1 MAIKVVTDSTSDLP
15 ADVAESLGIEVVP
28 LNVHFGSDVYKDR
41 VNLMPDTFYDKLING
56 DVLPTTSQPSVGEF
70 IDVYE
75 RLGSDADGI
84 VSVHISEKLSGTMN
98 SARLASQQANA
109 DCPIEVVDTFQ
120 VSMGVGIC
128 AMEAAE
134 VANSGG
140 NMNQVILAARN
151 AVTRSQCFF
160 MLETLEFLQKGGR
173 IGKAQALIGNLLK
186 IRPMLMLQEGEV
198 HPLGRER
205 TRRKGIAKLVDTV
218 EELAPISGLAVMYST
233 ALDEAQTLAQ
243 NISKFMIEG
252 REPMML
258 QIGPVIG
265 TYAGPDTLGIA
276 LISAKSG
283 GKFHM

>member
-41 VNLMPDTFYDKLING
+41 VNLMPDAFYDKLING

-140 NMNQVILAARN
+140 DMNQVILAARN

-186 IRPMLMLQEGEV
+186 IRPMLMLREGEV

-233 ALDEAQTLAQ
+233 GPDEAQTLAQ
-243 NISKFMIEG
+243 NVSKFMIEG
-252 REPMML
+252 REPIML

-283 GKFHM
+283 G

>member
-41 VNLMPDTFYDKLING
+41 VNLMPDAFYDKLING

-186 IRPMLMLQEGEV
+186 IRPMLILQEGEV

-205 TRRKGIAKLVDTV
+205 TRRKGISKLVDTV

-233 ALDEAQTLAQ
+233 GPDEAQTLAQ
-243 NISKFMIEG
+243 NVSKFMIEG

-283 GKFHM
+283 G

>member
-41 VNLMPDTFYDKLING
+41 VNLMPDAFYDKLING

-84 VSVHISEKLSGTMN
+84 VSVHVSEKLSGTMN

-140 NMNQVILAARN
+140 DMNQVILAARN

-186 IRPMLMLQEGEV
+186 IRPMLILQEGEV

-218 EELAPISGLAVMYST
+218 AELAPISGLAVMYST
-233 ALDEAQTLAQ
+233 GPDEAQTLAQ
-243 NISKFMIEG
+243 NVSKFMIEG

-283 GKFHM
+283 G

>member
-84 VSVHISEKLSGTMN
+84 VSVHVSEKLSGTMN

-140 NMNQVILAARN
+140 DMNQVILAVRN

-186 IRPMLMLQEGEV
+186 IRPMLILQEGEV

-218 EELAPISGLAVMYST
+218 AELAPISGLAVMYST
-233 ALDEAQTLAQ
+233 GPDEAQTLAQ
-243 NISKFMIEG
+243 NVSKFMIEG

-283 GKFHM
+283 G

>member
-41 VNLMPDTFYDKLING
+41 VNLMPDAFYDKLING

-70 IDVYE
+70 IEVYE

-140 NMNQVILAARN
+140 DMNQVILAARN

-233 ALDEAQTLAQ
+233 GPDEAQTLAQ
-243 NISKFMIEG
+243 NVSKFMIEG

-283 GKFHM
+283 G

>member
-41 VNLMPDTFYDKLING
+41 VNLMPDAFYDKLING

-84 VSVHISEKLSGTMN
+84 VSVHVSEKLSGTMN

-218 EELAPISGLAVMYST
+218 AELAPISGLAVMYST
-233 ALDEAQTLAQ
+233 GPDEAQTLAQ
-243 NISKFMIEG
+243 NVSKFMIEG

-283 GKFHM
+283 G

>member
-41 VNLMPDTFYDKLING
+41 VNLMPDAFYDKLIND

-233 ALDEAQTLAQ
+233 GPDEAQTLAQ
-243 NISKFMIEG
+243 NVSKFMIEG

-283 GKFHM
+283 G

>member
-28 LNVHFGSDVYKDR
+28 LNIHFGPDVYKDR

-70 IDVYE
+70 IEVYE

-84 VSVHISEKLSGTMN
+84 VSVHLSEKLSGTMN
-98 SARLASQQANA
+98 SARLASQQAKA
-109 DCPIEVVDTFQ
+109 ECPIEVVDTFQ

-134 VANSGG
+134 AANSGG
-140 NMNQVILAARN
+140 DMNQVKLSARN

-218 EELAPISGLAVMYST
+218 KELAPISGLAVMYST
-233 ALDEAQTLAQ
+233 GQDEAQPLAQ
-243 NISKFMIEG
+243 NVSKFMIEG

-283 GKFHM
+283 G

>member
-15 ADVAESLGIEVVP
+15 ADVAESLGNEVVP
-28 LNVHFGSDVYKDR
+28 LNIHFGSAVYKDR
-41 VNLMPDTFYDKLING
+41 VLLMPDAFYDKLING
-56 DVLPTTSQPSVGEF
+56 NILPTTSQPSVGEF

-186 IRPMLMLQEGEV
+186 IRPMLILQEGEV

-233 ALDEAQTLAQ
+233 GLDEAQTLAQ
-243 NISKFMIEG
+243 NVSKFMIEG

-283 GKFHM
+283 G

>member
-28 LNVHFGSDVYKDR
+28 LNIHFGSDVYKDR

-186 IRPMLMLQEGEV
+186 IRPMLILQEGEV

-233 ALDEAQTLAQ
+233 GPDEAQTLAQ
-243 NISKFMIEG
+243 NVSKFMIEG

-283 GKFHM
+283 G

>member
-28 LNVHFGSDVYKDR
+28 LNIHFGSDVYKDK
-41 VNLMPDTFYDKLING
+41 VNLTPDAFYDKLING
-56 DVLPTTSQPSVGEF
+56 DILPTTSQPSVGEF

-205 TRRKGIAKLVDTV
+205 TRRKGISKLVDTV

-233 ALDEAQTLAQ
+233 EPDEAQTLAQ
-243 NISKFMIEG
+243 NVSKFMIEG

-283 GKFHM
+283 G

>member
-84 VSVHISEKLSGTMN
+84 VSVHVSEKLSGTMN

-120 VSMGVGIC
+120 VAMGVGIC

-140 NMNQVILAARN
+140 DMNQVILAARN

-186 IRPMLMLQEGEV
+186 IRPMLILQEGEV

-218 EELAPISGLAVMYST
+218 AELAPISGLAVMYST
-233 ALDEAQTLAQ
+233 GPDEAQTLAQ
-243 NISKFMIEG
+243 NVSKFMIEG

-283 GKFHM
+283 G

>member
-28 LNVHFGSDVYKDR
+28 LNIHFGSDVYKDR
-41 VNLMPDTFYDKLING
+41 VNLMPDAFYDKLIDG

-120 VSMGVGIC
+120 VSMGGGIC

-233 ALDEAQTLAQ
+233 GPDEAQTLAQ
-243 NISKFMIEG
+243 NVSKFMIEG

-283 GKFHM
+283 G

>member
-41 VNLMPDTFYDKLING
+41 VNLMPDAFYDKLING

-140 NMNQVILAARN
+140 DMNQVILAARN

-233 ALDEAQTLAQ
+233 GPDEAQILVQ
-243 NISKFMIEG
+243 NVSKFMIEG

-283 GKFHM
+283 G

>member
-41 VNLMPDTFYDKLING
+41 VNLMPDAFYDKLING
-56 DVLPTTSQPSVGEF
+56 DILPTTSQPSVGEF

-84 VSVHISEKLSGTMN
+84 VSVHLSEKLSGTMN
-98 SARLASQQANA
+98 SARQASQQANA

-140 NMNQVILAARN
+140 DMNQVILAARN

-233 ALDEAQTLAQ
+233 GPDEAQTLAQ

-283 GKFHM
+283 G

>member
-41 VNLMPDTFYDKLING
+41 VNLMPDAFYDKLING

-205 TRRKGIAKLVDTV
+205 TRRKGIAKLVDTA

-233 ALDEAQTLAQ
+233 GPDEAQILVQ
-243 NISKFMIEG
+243 NVSKFMIEG

-283 GKFHM
+283 G

>member
-28 LNVHFGSDVYKDR
+28 LNIHFGPDVYKDR

-56 DVLPTTSQPSVGEF
+56 NVLPTTSQPSVGEF
-70 IDVYE
+70 IEVYE

-98 SARLASQQANA
+98 SARLASQQAKA
-109 DCPIEVVDTFQ
+109 ECPIEVVDTFQ

-134 VANSGG
+134 AANSGG
-140 NMNQVILAARN
+140 DMNQVKLSVRN

-218 EELAPISGLAVMYST
+218 KELAPISGLAVMYST
-233 ALDEAQTLAQ
+233 GQDEAQTLAQ
-243 NISKFMIEG
+243 NVSKFMIEG

-283 GKFHM
+283 G

>member
-134 VANSGG
+134 VANSDGD
-140 NMNQVILAARN
+140 MNQVILAARN

-186 IRPMLMLQEGEV
+186 IRPMLILQEGEV

-218 EELAPISGLAVMYST
+218 AELAPISGLAVMYST
-233 ALDEAQTLAQ
+233 GPDEALTLAQ
-243 NISKFMIEG
+243 NVSKFMIEG

-283 GKFHM
+283 G

>member
-84 VSVHISEKLSGTMN
+84 VSVHLSEKLSGTMN

-233 ALDEAQTLAQ
+233 GPDEAQTLAQ
-243 NISKFMIEG
+243 NVSKFMIEG

-283 GKFHM
+283 G

>member
-28 LNVHFGSDVYKDR
+28 LNIHFGPDVYKDR

-56 DVLPTTSQPSVGEF
+56 NVLPTTSQPSVGEF
-70 IDVYE
+70 IEVYE

-84 VSVHISEKLSGTMN
+84 VSVHLSEKLSGTMN

-109 DCPIEVVDTFQ
+109 ECPIEVVDTFQ

-134 VANSGG
+134 AANSGG
-140 NMNQVILAARN
+140 DMNQVKLSARD

-218 EELAPISGLAVMYST
+218 KELAPISGLAVMYST
-233 ALDEAQTLAQ
+233 GQDEAQTLAQ
-243 NISKFMIEG
+243 NVSKFMIEG

-283 GKFHM
+283 G

>member
-41 VNLMPDTFYDKLING
+41 VNLMPDAFYDKLING

-70 IDVYE
+70 IDLYE

-233 ALDEAQTLAQ
+233 GPDEAQTLAQ
-243 NISKFMIEG
+243 NVSKFMIEG

-283 GKFHM
+283 G

>member
-28 LNVHFGSDVYKDR
+28 LNIHFGSDVYKDR
-41 VNLMPDTFYDKLING
+41 VNLMPDAFYDKLING

-198 HPLGRER
+198 HPLGKER
-205 TRRKGIAKLVDTV
+205 TRRKGISKLVDTV

-233 ALDEAQTLAQ
+233 EPDEAQTLAQ
-243 NISKFMIEG
+243 NVSKFMIEG

-283 GKFHM
+283 G

>member
-1 MAIKVVTDSTSDLP
+1 MAIKVITDSTSDLP

-128 AMEAAE
+128 AMEVAE

-140 NMNQVILAARN
+140 DMNQVILAARN

-186 IRPMLMLQEGEV
+186 IRPMLMLQGGEV

-233 ALDEAQTLAQ
+233 GQDEAQTLAQ
-243 NISKFMIEG
+243 NVSKFMIEG

-283 GKFHM
+283 G

>member
-28 LNVHFGSDVYKDR
+28 LNIHFGSDVYKDR
-41 VNLMPDTFYDKLING
+41 GNLMPDAFYDKLING

-205 TRRKGIAKLVDTV
+205 TRRKGISKLVDTV

-233 ALDEAQTLAQ
+233 GPDEAQTLAQ
-243 NISKFMIEG
+243 NVSKFMIEG

-283 GKFHM
+283 G

>member
-28 LNVHFGSDVYKDR
+28 LNVHFESDVYKDR
-41 VNLMPDTFYDKLING
+41 VNLMPDAFYDKLING
-56 DVLPTTSQPSVGEF
+56 DILPTTSQPSVGEF

-140 NMNQVILAARN
+140 DMNQVILAARN

-233 ALDEAQTLAQ
+233 GPDEAQTLAQ
-243 NISKFMIEG
+243 NISKFMIED
-252 REPMML
+252 RKPMML

-283 GKFHM
+283 G

>member
-41 VNLMPDTFYDKLING
+41 VNLMPDAFYDKLING

-233 ALDEAQTLAQ
+233 GPDEAQTLAQ
-243 NISKFMIEG
+243 NVSKFMIEG

-283 GKFHM
+283 G

>member
-70 IDVYE
+70 IEVYE

-98 SARLASQQANA
+98 SARLASQQAKA
-109 DCPIEVVDTFQ
+109 ECPIEVVDTFQ

-140 NMNQVILAARN
+140 DMNQVILAARN

-233 ALDEAQTLAQ
+233 GPDEAQTLAQ
-243 NISKFMIEG
+243 NVSKFMIEG

-283 GKFHM
+283 G

>member
-15 ADVAESLGIEVVP
+15 ADVAESLGSEVVP
-28 LNVHFGSDVYKDR
+28 LNIHFGSDVYKDR
-41 VNLMPDTFYDKLING
+41 VNLMPDAFYDKLING

-205 TRRKGIAKLVDTV
+205 TRRKGISKLVDTV

-233 ALDEAQTLAQ
+233 EPDEAQTLAQ
-243 NISKFMIEG
+243 NVSKFMIEG

-283 GKFHM
+283 G

>member
-84 VSVHISEKLSGTMN
+84 VSVHVSEKLSGTMN

-140 NMNQVILAARN
+140 DMNQVILAARN

-186 IRPMLMLQEGEV
+186 IRPMLILQEGEV

-218 EELAPISGLAVMYST
+218 AELTPISGLAVMYST
-233 ALDEAQTLAQ
+233 GPDEAQTLAQ
-243 NISKFMIEG
+243 NVSKFMIEG

-283 GKFHM
+283 G

>member
-28 LNVHFGSDVYKDR
+28 LNIHFGSDVYKDR
-41 VNLMPDTFYDKLING
+41 VNLMPDAFYDKLING

-233 ALDEAQTLAQ
+233 GLDEAQTLAQ
-243 NISKFMIEG
+243 NVSKFMIEG

-283 GKFHM
+283 G

>member
-28 LNVHFGSDVYKDR
+28 LNIHFGSDVYKDR
-41 VNLMPDTFYDKLING
+41 VNLMPDAFYDKLING

-205 TRRKGIAKLVDTV
+205 TRRKGISKLVDTV

-233 ALDEAQTLAQ
+233 GLDEAQTLAQ
-243 NISKFMIEG
+243 NVSKFMIEG

-283 GKFHM
+283 V

>member
-41 VNLMPDTFYDKLING
+41 VNLMPDAFYDKLING
-56 DVLPTTSQPSVGEF
+56 DILPTTSQPSVGEF

-84 VSVHISEKLSGTMN
+84 VSVHLSEKLSGTMN
-98 SARLASQQANA
+98 SARQASQQANA

-140 NMNQVILAARN
+140 DMNQVILAARN

-186 IRPMLMLQEGEV
+186 IRPMLILQEGEV

-233 ALDEAQTLAQ
+233 GPDEAQTLAQ
-243 NISKFMIEG
+243 NVSKFMIEG

-283 GKFHM
+283 G

>member
-1 MAIKVVTDSTSDLP
+1 MGIKVVTDSTSDLP

-28 LNVHFGSDVYKDR
+28 LNIHFGPDVYKDR

-56 DVLPTTSQPSVGEF
+56 NVLPTTSQPSVGEF
-70 IDVYE
+70 IEVYE

-84 VSVHISEKLSGTMN
+84 VSVHLSEKLSGTMN
-98 SARLASQQANA
+98 SARLASQQAKA
-109 DCPIEVVDTFQ
+109 ECPIEVVDTFQ

-134 VANSGG
+134 AANSGG
-140 NMNQVILAARN
+140 DMNQVKLSARN

-218 EELAPISGLAVMYST
+218 KELAPISGLAVMYST
-233 ALDEAQTLAQ
+233 GQDEAQTLAQ
-243 NISKFMIEG
+243 NVSKFMIEG

-283 GKFHM
+283 G

>member
-15 ADVAESLGIEVVP
+15 ADLAESLDIEVVP
-28 LNVHFGSDVYKDR
+28 LNIHFGSDVYKDR
-41 VNLMPDTFYDKLING
+41 VNLMPDAFYDKLIDG

-186 IRPMLMLQEGEV
+186 IRPMLILQEGEV

-205 TRRKGIAKLVDTV
+205 TRRKGISKLVDTV

-233 ALDEAQTLAQ
+233 GPDEAQTLAQ
-243 NISKFMIEG
+243 NVSKFMIEG

-283 GKFHM
+283 G

>member
-84 VSVHISEKLSGTMN
+84 VSVHVSEKLSGTMN

-140 NMNQVILAARN
+140 DMNQVILAARN

-186 IRPMLMLQEGEV
+186 IRPMLILQEGEV

-233 ALDEAQTLAQ
+233 GPYEAQTLAQ
-243 NISKFMIEG
+243 NVSKFMIEG
-252 REPMML
+252 REPMVL

-283 GKFHM
+283 G

>member
-28 LNVHFGSDVYKDR
+28 LNIHFGPDVYKDR

-56 DVLPTTSQPSVGEF
+56 NVLPTTSQPSVGEF
-70 IDVYE
+70 IEVYE

-84 VSVHISEKLSGTMN
+84 VSVHLSEKLSGTMN
-98 SARLASQQANA
+98 SARLASQQAKA
-109 DCPIEVVDTFQ
+109 EGPIEVVDTFQ

-134 VANSGG
+134 AANSGG
-140 NMNQVILAARN
+140 DMNQVKLSARN

-218 EELAPISGLAVMYST
+218 KELAPISGLAVMYST
-233 ALDEAQTLAQ
+233 GQDEAQTLAQ
-243 NISKFMIEG
+243 NVSKFMIEG

-276 LISAKSG
+276 LISTKSG
-283 GKFHM
+283 G

>member
-28 LNVHFGSDVYKDR
+28 LNIHFGSDVYKDR
-41 VNLMPDTFYDKLING
+41 VNLMPDAFYDKLING

-205 TRRKGIAKLVDTV
+205 TRRKGISKLVDTV

-233 ALDEAQTLAQ
+233 GPDEAQTLAQ
-243 NISKFMIEG
+243 NVSKFMIEG

-283 GKFHM
+283 G

>member
-1 MAIKVVTDSTSDLP
+1 MVIKVVTDSTSDLP

-128 AMEAAE
+128 AMEVAE

-140 NMNQVILAARN
+140 DMNQVILAARN

-186 IRPMLMLQEGEV
+186 IKPMLMLQEGEV

-233 ALDEAQTLAQ
+233 GPDEAQTLAQ
-243 NISKFMIEG
+243 NVSKFMIEG

-283 GKFHM
+283 G